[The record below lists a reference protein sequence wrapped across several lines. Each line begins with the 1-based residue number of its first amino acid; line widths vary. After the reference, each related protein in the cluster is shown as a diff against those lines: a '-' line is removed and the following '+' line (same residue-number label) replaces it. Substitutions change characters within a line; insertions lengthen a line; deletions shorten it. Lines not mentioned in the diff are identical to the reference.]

1 MSLVQTYEISQ
12 GWFTR
17 NSSWQIFCFGGGVLG
32 RIWLVPAKG
41 SQLLKPRTSKGSNF
55 TMVGH
60 GFQALSVANVLLVL
74 WCGEVAS
81 LKIVFSTF
89 WKVEIHLLMS
99 MQFCIAGGYGLQGL
113 SVAK

>member
-1 MSLVQTYEISQ
+1 
-12 GWFTR
+12 
-17 NSSWQIFCFGGGVLG
+17 
-32 RIWLVPAKG
+32 
-41 SQLLKPRTSKGSNF
+41 
-55 TMVGH
+55 MVGH
-60 GFQALSVANVLLVL
+60 GFQALSVADVLLVL

-99 MQFCIAGGYGLQGL
+99 MQFCIAGGYGFQGL

>member
-1 MSLVQTYEISQ
+1 MSLVQTCEISQ

-17 NSSWQIFCFGGGVLG
+17 NSSWQIFCFGGGVLA

-41 SQLLKPRTSKGSNF
+41 SQLLKPRTSKCSNL
-55 TMVGH
+55 TVVGH
-60 GFQALSVANVLLVL
+60 GFQALSVADVLLVL